1 VSENTVVSAPVGVDI
16 ENNGVSVSS
25 NTIYNAIGCGLFC
38 NTGVGIGIYA
48 NSAAAT
54 VTGNTVAQSG
64 IGIYF
69 NCAAAKN
76 VHGNTILD
84 ATLGL
89 FGVPSGT
96 VSINTYYNVGQINP
110 SGTC

>member
-1 VSENTVVSAPVGVDI
+1 MAFPAIRRSPCKAASHRVAPHHLDR
-16 ENNGVSVSS
+16 EAS
-25 NTIYNAIGCGLFC
+25 
-38 NTGVGIGIYA
+38 
-48 NSAAAT
+48 
-54 VTGNTVAQSG
+54 
-64 IGIYF
+64 
-69 NCAAAKN
+69 CAAAKN

-96 VSINTYYNVGQINP
+96 VSTNTYYNVGQINP